1 MIPEN
6 LTFTCV
12 STQFHFTPEFNSC
25 LHFMWHG
32 LCVSNRKHMKTWPAW
47 GILHIFPKNCPGQQE
62 SGVVSTCFFVRGC
75 GAVHMLLQKGSFL
88 MTSHARP
95 HWIFFQLV
103 TGFDLHQRL
112 PIDVAPL
119 EGTHIILGQEAQ
131 TVWTVA
137 LE

>member
-1 MIPEN
+1 MAWSLRLKQKTYEN
-6 LTFTCV
+6 MA
-12 STQFHFTPEFNSC
+12 C
-25 LHFMWHG
+25 LG
-32 LCVSNRKHMKTWPAW
+32 DSPY
-47 GILHIFPKNCPGQQE
+47 FPKKCPGQQE
-62 SGVVSTCFFVRGC
+62 SGVVSICFFVRGC

>member
-1 MIPEN
+1 
-6 LTFTCV
+6 
-12 STQFHFTPEFNSC
+12 
-25 LHFMWHG
+25 
-32 LCVSNRKHMKTWPAW
+32 
-47 GILHIFPKNCPGQQE
+47 
-62 SGVVSTCFFVRGC
+62 
-75 GAVHMLLQKGSFL
+75 
-88 MTSHARP
+88 MTSHASP

-119 EGTHIILGQEAQ
+119 EGTHVILGQEAQ